1 MVNDN
6 STSEILDFWFADA
19 RTDPARAA
27 ARMAFW
33 FKSSPEDDA
42 AITQRFASTLKEAA
56 DGSLAHWE
64 TDPRSAL
71 ALVIAL
77 DQFPRNIHRGTPSA
91 FDYDREALNV
101 AKHGVAAGHLR
112 ALTTIEQAFF
122 LMPFQHCEDR
132 ACQREGVALFERMV
146 EEAPPEWRSVAEG
159 MLRYARMHCD
169 IIERYGRFPHRNKI
183 LGRTSTSEE
192 QQYLASEHES
202 FGQSG

>member
-1 MVNDN
+1 MTAD
-6 STSEILDFWFADA
+6 EILDFWFGDA

-27 ARMAFW
+27 ERMAFW
-33 FKSSPEDDA
+33 FKPSAEDDA
-42 AITQRFASTLKEAA
+42 TITERFTSTLKEAA

-91 FDYDREALNV
+91 FAYDREALNV
-101 AKHGVAAGHLR
+101 AKHGVATGHLR

-159 MLRYARMHCD
+159 MLRYARMHRD
-169 IIERYGRFPHRNKI
+169 IIERYGRFPHRKKI
-183 LGRTSTSEE
+183 FGRASTPEE
-192 QQYLASEHES
+192 QQHLASDHES